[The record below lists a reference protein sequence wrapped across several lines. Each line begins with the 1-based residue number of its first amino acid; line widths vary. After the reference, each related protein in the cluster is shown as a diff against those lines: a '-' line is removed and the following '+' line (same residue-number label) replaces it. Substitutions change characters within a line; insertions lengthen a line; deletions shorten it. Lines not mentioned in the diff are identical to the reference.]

1 MDSAERIIGPGL
13 LTRLLQ
19 ALLILEAFCFSQ
31 ETPFVVT
38 RAVASGIVDSNFEVT
53 AGSPLGE
60 LFITNASTFDL
71 GITS

>member
-1 MDSAERIIGPGL
+1 MDRAERITGPGL

-31 ETPFVVT
+31 EIPFVAV
-38 RAVASGIVDSNFEVT
+38 RAVASGIVDNNFEVT

-60 LFITNASTFDL
+60 LFITKASICDR
-71 GITS
+71 GMTS

>member
-19 ALLILEAFCFSQ
+19 ALLILEAFCLSH
-31 ETPFVVT
+31 ETPFVAV
-38 RAVASGIVDSNFEVT
+38 RAVASGIFDSNFDVT
-53 AGSPLGE
+53 AGSPVGE
-60 LFITNASTFDL
+60 LFITNASMFDR